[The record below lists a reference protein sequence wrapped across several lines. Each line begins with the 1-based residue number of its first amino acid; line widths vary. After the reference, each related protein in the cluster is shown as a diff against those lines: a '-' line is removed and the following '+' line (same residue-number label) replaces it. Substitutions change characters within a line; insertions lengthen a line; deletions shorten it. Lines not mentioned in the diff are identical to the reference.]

1 MRWKFVEAP
10 EFTRRIVR
18 LMLDDELP
26 ALQAELLANP
36 RAGVVER
43 GTCGLRKIRMR
54 DPGRGQG
61 KRFGARVHY
70 VFVPREE
77 AIYLMSVYPKGEQA
91 VLTPGEK
98 KMLCRKLISWGAE

>member
-1 MRWKFVEAP
+1 MEWMFVEAP
-10 EFTRRIVR
+10 EFTRRIVK

-26 ALQAELLANP
+26 TLQAELLANP
-36 RAGVVER
+36 RAGDVER
-43 GTCGLRKIRMR
+43 GTCGLRKIRIR

-70 VFVPREE
+70 VFVPREQ

-91 VLTPGEK
+91 ALTQSEK
-98 KMLCRKLISWGAE
+98 KMLCRKLSSWEAE

>member
-1 MRWKFVEAP
+1 MEWVFVEAP
-10 EFTRRIVR
+10 EFTRRIMK

-36 RAGVVER
+36 RAGDVER

-54 DPGRGQG
+54 DPWRGQG

-70 VFVPREE
+70 VFVPREK
-77 AIYLMSVYPKGEQA
+77 AIYLMSIYPKGEKA
-91 VLTPGEK
+91 ALTPAEK
-98 KMLCRKLISWGAE
+98 KVLCRKLVSWGAE